1 MKVIKICYPRVKKT
15 YTYNITQEMLDNM
28 DFTWDE
34 FQNALSDDEHERWNE
49 AEDALS
55 EMYPEGSEQDD
66 IDECGDGDFYEI
78 DYEFDNEDE
87 EDL

>member
-34 FQNALSDDEHERWNE
+34 FQNALSDDEHESCLLYTSPSPRE
-49 AEDALS
+49 
-55 EMYPEGSEQDD
+55 
-66 IDECGDGDFYEI
+66 
-78 DYEFDNEDE
+78 
-87 EDL
+87 